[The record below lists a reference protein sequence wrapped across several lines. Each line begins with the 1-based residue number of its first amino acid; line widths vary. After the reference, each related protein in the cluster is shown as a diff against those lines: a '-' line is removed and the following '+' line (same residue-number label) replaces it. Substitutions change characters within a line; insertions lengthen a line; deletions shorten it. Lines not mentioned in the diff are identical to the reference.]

1 MCTESRQCFAFL
13 RVPVS
18 PCILPSV
25 FFYKKKSILHLISFK
40 TIIDIISYL
49 FFFLTKCWKFY
60 ILEGLIIYGKN
71 GIIRSIAI
79 HVILKAQS
87 V

>member
-1 MCTESRQCFAFL
+1 MFCIFKSACFTMYFTF
-13 RVPVS
+13 
-18 PCILPSV
+18 CF

-49 FFFLTKCWKFY
+49 FFLTKCWKFY
-60 ILEGLIIYGKN
+60 ILEGLIIYVKN